1 MIMNI
6 PGLSMALS
14 QAEALN
20 SVGTAIL
27 AKSLDTMET
36 TGAQMVDM
44 MKSSMELSVNPA
56 VGANIDIYL

>member
-1 MIMNI
+1 MNI

-14 QAEALN
+14 QVETLN
-20 SVGTAIL
+20 NVGTAIL

-44 MKSSMELSVNPA
+44 MRSSMELSVNPA
-56 VGANIDIYL
+56 VGGNVDIYI

>member
-1 MIMNI
+1 MNI

-14 QAEALN
+14 QVEALN